1 MKRIILITVSLIL
14 LCFSMSHARMVS
26 VAVDH
31 LNMRSGP
38 GKDKKILWELGK
50 GYPLK
55 TIRSKGNWLKVIDYE
70 NDTGWVHKNLVHR
83 KAHLVVKKKIINIRK
98 GPGTKY
104 KIVRQAKKGVVFRT
118 VKRKKGWVKVLHDES
133 KVTGWV
139 KRSLLWGW

>member
-1 MKRIILITVSLIL
+1 M
-14 LCFSMSHARMVS
+14 
-26 VAVDH
+26 
-31 LNMRSGP
+31 
-38 GKDKKILWELGK
+38 GK

-55 TIRSKGNWLKVIDYE
+55 VIGSKGNWLKVIDYE
-70 NDTGWVHKNLVHR
+70 NDTGWVFKKLVHR

-118 VKRKKGWVKVLHDES
+118 LKRKKGWVKVSHDES
-133 KVTGWV
+133 KVSGWV

>member
-1 MKRIILITVSLIL
+1 MKKILLITVSLVL
-14 LCFSMSHARMVS
+14 LCLSTSHARMVS
-26 VAVDH
+26 VAVDQ

-38 GKDKKILWELGK
+38 GNNQKILWELGK

-55 TIRSKGNWLKVIDYE
+55 VIGSKGNWLKVIDYE
-70 NDTGWVHKNLVHR
+70 NDTGWVFKKLVHR

-118 VKRKKGWVKVLHDES
+118 LKRKKGWVKVSHDES
-133 KVTGWV
+133 KVSGWV